1 MIAVS
6 SLSMHALQATLDQ
19 IHAEFESSVTDKS
32 LLDVMHRAT
41 DDLIASDHPLDAV
54 REGSTM
60 PEFTLNDSAG
70 NAFNSSQLLDKG
82 PLIVSFFRGFW

>member
-1 MIAVS
+1 MS
-6 SLSMHALQATLDQ
+6 SLQSTLDQ
-19 IHAEFESSVTDKS
+19 IHEDFESSVKDKS
-32 LLDVMHRAT
+32 ILEIMHRAT

-60 PEFTLNDSAG
+60 PDFTLNDSAG
-70 NAFNSSQLLDKG
+70 NPVSSSQLLDKG

>member
-1 MIAVS
+1 MS
-6 SLSMHALQATLDQ
+6 SLQSTLDE
-19 IHAEFESSVTDKS
+19 IHEKFESSVTDKS
-32 LLDVMHRAT
+32 ILEIMHRAT

-60 PEFTLNDSAG
+60 PDFTLNDSAG
-70 NAFNSSQLLDKG
+70 DPVSSSQLLDKG